1 MDEIQPIKLLTLVD
15 YQKLG
20 VIKRIEVLR
29 QPVGWSIY
37 VESTD
42 GRTFNLITSL
52 NKLKIYKKLESAL
65 DEIELITNNK
75 IEKIKI
81 I

>member
-1 MDEIQPIKLLTLVD
+1 MDEIKLLTLVD

-20 VIKRIEVLR
+20 VIKRIDVLR
-29 QPVGWSIY
+29 QAVGWSIY
-37 VESTD
+37 VEVKD

-52 NKLKIYKKLESAL
+52 HKLKIFKKFESAL
-65 DEIELITNNK
+65 DEIELIRNEK
-75 IEKIKI
+75 IEKINI